1 MPTRTRIAKASGCY
15 DTGAVQLPYGDF
27 PAVVLPQDV
36 GMTVAVEIPGCDH
49 LPTRAGVADK
59 AAADDG
65 RPVEF
70 PYGDLTV
77 IVLPQDVRLAVTV
90 EIACHHD
97 PDSPCKPAIV
107 TCPETQNTRAGRLN
121 PTLDP
126 ISLCSSPYPSS
137 AHRPCARN
145 FSQNRPLSCCQL
157 PAMQVERPQ
166 AVARAEKDRAKIS
179 EAGDEDDRWP
189 RGEIEVK

>member
-1 MPTRTRIAKASGCY
+1 MPSPLKSPVATACQLGPGLPRLADA
-15 DTGAVQLPYGDF
+15 QLPHGDF
-27 PAVVLPQDV
+27 AAVVLPQDV

-65 RPVEF
+65 CTVEF
-70 PYGDLTV
+70 PYGDLPV

-90 EIACHHD
+90 DITAHHD
-97 PDSPCKPAIV
+97 PDSPCKPPIV
-107 TCPETQNTRAGRLN
+107 TCSDTQNTRAGRLN

-145 FSQNRPLSCCQL
+145 FSQNRPFHAASCLRC
-157 PAMQVERPQ
+157 R
-166 AVARAEKDRAKIS
+166 
-179 EAGDEDDRWP
+179 
-189 RGEIEVK
+189 